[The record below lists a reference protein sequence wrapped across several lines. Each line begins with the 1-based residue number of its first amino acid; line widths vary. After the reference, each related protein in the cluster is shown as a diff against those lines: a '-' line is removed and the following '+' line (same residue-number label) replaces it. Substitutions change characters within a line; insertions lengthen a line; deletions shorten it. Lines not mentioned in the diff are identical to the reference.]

1 MECLKMPKWSWY
13 HVKTSE
19 LENLSSIILRDVTSH
34 FSQFVKKISS
44 PCENGLYVYTLSP
57 SQTCVYGS
65 FLYDQDKKDAKIQN
79 FLHYFVAHGI
89 LITVQEKEEE
99 DFQKLIHNSSFSVKN
114 CNSSAE
120 GLCAILSMFISHY
133 LRKVD
138 YFENNFRNVLW
149 DFYHHNNIAVLE
161 RIYHIRHE
169 LFMNTHVFRLIQEV
183 LQGLKEAWLENLTN
197 TLCYK
202 KTHVKLER
210 GLQLVKEYQE
220 ELDTMIH
227 LQEVVSSHRGNEI
240 MKALTVLTAVSTPL
254 TALGALWGMNFKYMP
269 ELEWKY
275 SYLIALLFIIF
286 TTVGMYLY
294 MRVKGWTGDLLR
306 VKKKKS
312 FFKSN

>member
-1 MECLKMPKWSWY
+1 MPLLVQKIVIVPLKDYVLSYQCLYLTICERLTIS
-13 HVKTSE
+13 KTISE
-19 LENLSSIILRDVTSH
+19 M
-34 FSQFVKKISS
+34 
-44 PCENGLYVYTLSP
+44 Y
-57 SQTCVYGS
+57 YG
-65 FLYDQDKKDAKIQN
+65 I
-79 FLHYFVAHGI
+79 
-89 LITVQEKEEE
+89 
-99 DFQKLIHNSSFSVKN
+99 
-114 CNSSAE
+114 
-120 GLCAILSMFISHY
+120 
-133 LRKVD
+133 
-138 YFENNFRNVLW
+138 
-149 DFYHHNNIAVLE
+149 FYHHNNIAVLE

-202 KTHVKLER
+202 QTNVKLER

-286 TTVGMYLY
+286 TTGGMYMY
-294 MRVKGWTGDLLR
+294 MRFKGWTGDLLR